1 MPISDTIYS
10 FEYND
15 DSRDNLDAFLKKVSF
30 KYDVP
35 SIHVA
40 GTNGKSTVSKMLQN
54 VYKAQ
59 GYKVGLFI
67 SSRKESGR

>member
-15 DSRDNLDAFLKKVSF
+15 DSRDNLDSFLKKVYF
-30 KYDVP
+30 RYDVP

-40 GTNGKSTVSKMLQN
+40 GTVGK
-54 VYKAQ
+54 
-59 GYKVGLFI
+59 
-67 SSRKESGR
+67 